1 MGYQTAHYNKHGNT
15 NDCVS
20 YQMYVPDGGNL
31 RSQISNAYNSLFG
44 RWGEP
49 GGVEGWVNVWN
60 QPDNSGFSSVYAMVL
75 SGAAGE
81 LNGINAFGKHTGL
94 SAGGCPVGG
103 CTDSLASNYNSSA
116 SFNDGSCVYPT
127 PSITYSISPSSIIQG
142 QTATLSWSVSSSTS
156 RSFNQGIGS
165 VATSG
170 TKNVS
175 DVMDT
180 TIYTLSA
187 TYYSYTSTFKSLT
200 LTVYEPVIATISSSP
215 TSIVSGSSTELQWTV
230 TGSTSGNAT
239 IDQGVGTV
247 PFSSNKDVSPT
258 TSTTY
263 TISASGPGG
272 SDTASTTVVVYQM
285 PQLSV
290 TFPSNIEYGESLSIP
305 MTYRYASS
313 GVSILATYTY
323 RDGTTGNYDD
333 VTTVDYGLTGTS
345 DDESSPA
352 LTPNWNPNIPWNV
365 NGPMKVNFTV
375 TADGAG
381 GSAEVSSNFYDVIVD
396 LTPVYMNIPISE
408 DQLPSA
414 PEVLSPD
421 AEVVLSDPIAIENID
436 IPVEIKATKP
446 IQVRFDDDDTWNDL
460 RQSSL

>member
-1 MGYQTAHYNKHGNT
+1 MGYQTAHYNKHGNP
-15 NDCVS
+15 NNCVS
-20 YQMYVPDGGNL
+20 YTMYVPDGGNL

-44 RWGEP
+44 RWGES

-60 QPDNSGFSSVYAMVL
+60 APGDPAHSGFTSVYSMVL

-81 LNGINAFGKHTGL
+81 LAGINANGRHTGL
-94 SAGGCPVGG
+94 STGGCPVGG
-103 CTDSLASNYNSSA
+103 CTDTRASNYNSGA
-116 SFNDGSCVYPT
+116 TFNDGSCSYPT
-127 PSITYSISPSSIIQG
+127 PSITYSINPSSIIQG
-142 QTATLSWSVSSSTS
+142 QTATLNWSVSSSTS
-156 RSFNQGIGS
+156 RSFNQGIGA
-165 VATSG
+165 VASSG
-170 TKNVS
+170 SRNVTG
-175 DVMDT
+175 VMDT

-215 TSIVSGSSTELQWTV
+215 TSIVSGSSTTLQWTV
-230 TGSTSGNAT
+230 TGSTSGNAL

-247 PFSSNKDVSPT
+247 PFSANKSVSPT

-272 SDTASTTVVVYQM
+272 SDTASTTVVVYQI

-313 GVSILATYTY
+313 GVSIVATYTY

-333 VTTVDYGLTGTS
+333 VTTVNYGLTGTS
-345 DDESSPA
+345 NDESSPA
-352 LTPNWNPNIPWNV
+352 ITQNFSPNIPWNT
-365 NGPMKVNFTV
+365 NGPMKVNFTA
-375 TADGAG
+375 TANGSG
-381 GSAEVSSNFYDVIVD
+381 GSAAASSNFYDVIVD

-408 DQLPSA
+408 DQLPSEQ
-414 PEVLSPD
+414 EVLSPD

-446 IQVRFDDDDTWNDL
+446 
-460 RQSSL
+460 